1 MSTQTERLEI
11 EAEATRQRLSA
22 TVDELRSRLTPGH
35 ALDEIIAYTREGAAG
50 EFVRNLGRDVA
61 RNPLPVTL
69 AGAGLAWLML
79 ARNGASDGERQPG
92 TRRVD
97 AETNFAAAGEAATDA
112 ADDFASGVLEGAHR
126 TKDYVA
132 DQSRAA
138 TEAMSEFAASTRD
151 TTASAYRTASAK
163 VQDMSANVRQRSR
176 ETATRATEVGRG
188 VVDLCR
194 EQPLVLAGIGIAL
207 GALVGAL
214 LPRTATEDHLVGR
227 AADDLKSEG
236 MALATESYEAARH
249 AAERAAQSAQPDTVG
264 VGAATSDGERSE
276 GKRMATGNERGLT

>member
-1 MSTQTERLEI
+1 MSTQTERLEV

-22 TVDELRSRLTPGH
+22 TVDELRSRLSPGH
-35 ALDEIIAYTREGAAG
+35 ALDEIIAYSRDGAAG

-79 ARNGASDGERQPG
+79 ARNGASDGERRPG
-92 TRRVD
+92 MRRTD
-97 AETNFAAAGEAATDA
+97 AEADFADAGDAATEA
-112 ADDFASGVLEGAHR
+112 ADDFAAGVLESAHR
-126 TKDYVA
+126 TKDYAA
-132 DQSRAA
+132 DQARAA
-138 TEAMSEFAASTRD
+138 GEAVSEFAASTRD
-151 TTASAYRTASAK
+151 TTASAYRATSSK
-163 VQDMSANVRQRSR
+163 VRDMGANVRQRGR
-176 ETATRATEVGRG
+176 ETASRATEVGRG

-214 LPRTATEDHLVGR
+214 LPRTATEDQLLGR

-236 MALATESYEAARH
+236 RALATESYEAARD
-249 AAERAAQSAQPDTVG
+249 AAERAAQSAQRDP
-264 VGAATSDGERSE
+264 VGAATDSGERSQDE
-276 GKRMATGNERGLT
+276 RMATGNERGLT

>member
-1 MSTQTERLEI
+1 MSTQTERLEF

-35 ALDEIIAYTREGAAG
+35 ALDEIIARTRDGAAG

-79 ARNGASDGERQPG
+79 ARNGASDGEGRPG
-92 TRRVD
+92 MRYTD
-97 AETNFAAAGEAATDA
+97 AETDVAPADGG
-112 ADDFASGVLEGAHR
+112 DDFAAGVLEGAHR

-132 DQSRAA
+132 DQTQAA
-138 TEAMSEFAASTRD
+138 GEAMSDFAASTCD
-151 TTASAYRTASAK
+151 ATASAYHTASAK
-163 VQDMSANVRQRSR
+163 VRDMGATVRQRSR
-176 ETATRATEVGRG
+176 ETATRASEAGRS

-214 LPRTATEDHLVGR
+214 LPRTATEDRLLGR

-236 MALATESYEAARH
+236 MALATESYEAARD
-249 AAERAAQSAQPDTVG
+249 ATERAAQSAQPDS
-264 VGAATSDGERSE
+264 VGAAGNDRERRQE
-276 GKRMATGNERGLT
+276 ERMATGNERGLT